1 MKKTLLLPAACL
13 AFSALNAQDVLL
25 NETFDDGTLGV
36 FTEFSAEGDDQFW
49 AARSFGDRQFAQMN
63 GFDDGV
69 QDNEDWLISPA
80 LNMDQY
86 ADEVLTFEN
95 AANFNGPD
103 LEVLVSTNYDGESD
117 PNTADWTDLS
127 DQVAF
132 SGGGYEYVSS
142 GEINLSGFEGTAYL
156 AFKYVSSNVLQAK
169 LWQLDNIMVT
179 ASVLSSTVEHTPGL
193 LRIINPENGGLQFT
207 SELPIEGTYSVLN
220 LAGQALYW
228 GRLPKGGAAVRV
240 AMDEAPKGLYILRL
254 QAGQQQYSRKF
265 WLP

>member
-1 MKKTLLLPAACL
+1 MKKSLLLLASCL

-36 FTEFSAEGDDQFW
+36 FAEFSVVGEDQFW

-80 LNMDQY
+80 LDMDQY

-95 AANFNGPD
+95 AANFNGAD
-103 LEVLVSTNYDGESD
+103 LEILVSTNYDGESD
-117 PNTADWTDLS
+117 PNTAEWTDLS
-127 DQVAF
+127 DQVTF

-142 GEINLSGFEGTAYL
+142 GEINLSGFEGTAYI

-179 ASVLSSTVEHTPGL
+179 ASVLSSTVENNPEL
-193 LRIINPENGGLQFT
+193 LRIVNPGKGRLQFT
-207 SELPIEGTYSVLN
+207 AELPTEGTYSVLN
-220 LAGQALYW
+220 LAGQMLCH
-228 GRLPKGGAAVRV
+228 GQLSKGGATVNV
-240 AMDEAPKGLYILRL
+240 AMEDVPTGLYILHL